1 MESSVYVRHL
11 IKESQFIRRLLCDGH
26 LRASFNFSVKAS
38 SGLTRLRKMAKE
50 YVDFDG
56 LGDTLNPVN
65 WPLCKRFVPCI
76 PTTKCSNNLN
86 DRNLCRVYIS
96 VLLGFTTMVVAMASS
111 IFTSAIPDIMA
122 IYSISREVATLGV
135 SL

>member
-1 MESSVYVRHL
+1 
-11 IKESQFIRRLLCDGH
+11 
-26 LRASFNFSVKAS
+26 
-38 SGLTRLRKMAKE
+38 MAKE

-65 WPLCKRFVPCI
+65 WPLCK
-76 PTTKCSNNLN
+76 
-86 DRNLCRVYIS
+86 RVYIS